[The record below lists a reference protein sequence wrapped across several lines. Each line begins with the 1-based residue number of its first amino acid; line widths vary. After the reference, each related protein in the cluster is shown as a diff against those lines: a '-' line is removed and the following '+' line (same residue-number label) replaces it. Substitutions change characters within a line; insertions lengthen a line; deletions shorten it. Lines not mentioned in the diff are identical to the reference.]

1 MADEERER
9 QRRVRDTLDAQK
21 EELAERKRK
30 EMREAQG
37 FAEQEQVRF
46 CVHVC
51 IIVCVCEF
59 DVRVLRSMSCSG

>member
-51 IIVCVCEF
+51 IYVCVY
-59 DVRVLRSMSCSG
+59 VYV